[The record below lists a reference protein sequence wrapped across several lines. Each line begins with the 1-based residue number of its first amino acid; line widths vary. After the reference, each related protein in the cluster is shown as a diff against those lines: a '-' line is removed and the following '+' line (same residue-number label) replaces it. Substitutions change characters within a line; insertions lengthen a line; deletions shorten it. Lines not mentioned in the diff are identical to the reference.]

1 MAKLKTTQLDKL
13 DPVFEGDTD
22 LIQSRKCEKCKLA
35 TSRSKIVPTKASQLA
50 TKKPFWYTTK
60 PTSRP
65 TTTTSTTT
73 TTTRTL
79 KKTTKPTTTT
89 KKTEKEQCDLIVP
102 YYRRSTLINQKW
114 PVETYPKTQQDCQDY
129 TFYAS
134 GVELDYCGCID
145 LINTTY
151 DDMTEYLKGRGTLSR
166 SSQT

>member
-35 TSRSKIVPTKASQLA
+35 TSRSRIVPTNAPQLA

-60 PTSRP
+60 STSGP
-65 TTTTSTTT
+65 TTTTSSTT

-79 KKTTKPTTTT
+79 TKTTKPTTTT
-89 KKTEKEQCDLIVP
+89 QKTEKGQCDLVVP
-102 YYRRSTLINQKW
+102 YYRRNTLINEKW
-114 PVETYPKTQQDCQDY
+114 PVDTYPKTKQDCQDY
-129 TFYAS
+129 TFYAN
-134 GVELDYCGCID
+134 GVELNYCGCID

-151 DDMTEYLKGRGTLSR
+151 DDMTEYLKERGIL
-166 SSQT
+166 